1 MVLINKKIRYQ
12 VEDVL
17 SGKNVWGKY
26 VFLKESE
33 TWDKSRIEEYQLTKL
48 RQLLEHCYNNVPA
61 YRGFMKQSG
70 LNPDNITSLETLKQF
85 PIIDKQYILNHYNDF
100 IPTNI
105 SKIKGVKSSKTSGST
120 GLILKYFNDSNCR
133 SVVWGSFLRFQDWM
147 GRDFNNRYIVF
158 RGRNFINESI
168 FSKLKNG
175 FVDYLEHSK
184 TLDSYNLQDKDIE
197 VLVNLLKKNPKAI
210 LRGYVLN
217 IVDIASILKNKG
229 LSYSIQA
236 VSTTAEPL
244 LDFHRKIIQ
253 DTFNCGVF
261 DQYGCGEIEGVAY
274 ECNQHK
280 GLHVTEEHVILETDN
295 NDELI
300 LTDLDNFS
308 FPFIRYKNGDKV
320 LLSKNK
326 CTCGRDSKLID
337 KIIGRSSDNVIG
349 LNGNPVHWGYFH
361 HLLIYTNIA
370 TNRNLQKFQIIQ
382 KSLSE
387 IVVNIQ
393 SDPLSENDK
402 NILIDE
408 IKAKLGEIHVV
419 VNNVE
424 NIPHSET
431 GKFKAIISYV
441 TNPQ

>member
-1 MVLINKKIRYQ
+1 M
-12 VEDVL
+12 
-17 SGKNVWGKY
+17 
-26 VFLKESE
+26 
-33 TWDKSRIEEYQLTKL
+33 
-48 RQLLEHCYNNVPA
+48 
-61 YRGFMKQSG
+61 
-70 LNPDNITSLETLKQF
+70 
-85 PIIDKQYILNHYNDF
+85 
-100 IPTNI
+100 
-105 SKIKGVKSSKTSGST
+105 
-120 GLILKYFNDSNCR
+120 
-133 SVVWGSFLRFQDWM
+133 
-147 GRDFNNRYIVF
+147 
-158 RGRNFINESI
+158 
-168 FSKLKNG
+168 
-175 FVDYLEHSK
+175 
-184 TLDSYNLQDKDIE
+184 
-197 VLVNLLKKNPKAI
+197 
-210 LRGYVLN
+210 
-217 IVDIASILKNKG
+217 
-229 LSYSIQA
+229 
-236 VSTTAEPL
+236 
-244 LDFHRKIIQ
+244 
-253 DTFNCGVF
+253 
-261 DQYGCGEIEGVAY
+261 
-274 ECNQHK
+274 
-280 GLHVTEEHVILETDN
+280 
-295 NDELI
+295 
-300 LTDLDNFS
+300 
-308 FPFIRYKNGDKV
+308 